1 MATSVI
7 DNTYLTSKVFYETD
21 LDSGPFNNV
30 TNGSATVHSITVL
43 NGGNANVL
51 YLKLYDT
58 DEEITAGT
66 TEEDYKFRISASTDA
81 TITFGS
87 AGLLLVN
94 GLTVRLVQGEATSS
108 TDDPQA
114 NIITEITYT

>member
-7 DNTYLTSKVFYETD
+7 DNTYLTSKLFFEDD

-30 TNGSATVHSITVL
+30 TNGPATVHSITVL

-51 YLKLYDT
+51 YLKIYDT

-66 TEEDYKFRISASTDA
+66 T
-81 TITFGS
+81 
-87 AGLLLVN
+87 
-94 GLTVRLVQGEATSS
+94 
-108 TDDPQA
+108 
-114 NIITEITYT
+114 

>member
-7 DNTYLTSKVFYETD
+7 DNTYLTSKLFFEDD

-30 TNGSATVHSITVL
+30 TNGPATVHSISVL

-51 YLKLYDT
+51 YLKIYDT

-66 TEEDYKFRISASTDA
+66 TEEDYKFRITASKDA

-87 AGLLLVN
+87 AGLTSVN
-94 GLTVRLVQGEATSS
+94 GLTVRWVQGEATSS

-114 NIITEITYT
+114 NIITEITYS